1 MFLIVGLN
9 ASMKNSCLL
18 QQLQAGCL
26 LCILGPQVLLSFM
39 CLVCMAELWA
49 PYNRARVLGC
59 I

>member
-1 MFLIVGLN
+1 
-9 ASMKNSCLL
+9 MKNSCLL